1 MGEEYFLGLDMG
13 TGSLGWAVTDDKY
26 QILRRHGNA
35 LWGVRLFET
44 ANTAEERRMFRTN
57 RRRLDRQ
64 GWRIKILQELFAEE
78 ICRVDPGFYLRM
90 KESKYYPEDK
100 RDANGECPALPYALF
115 ADAQYTD
122 KDYHREFPTIY
133 HLRKM
138 LMETETTPDIRLVY
152 LAFHHMMKHRGHF
165 LLSGDISQ
173 VTEFRN
179 TFLQMIANIKSEE
192 LDFSLEIEETQTGQ
206 IEAVLKD
213 HKLTRSEKKRRLTQ
227 ISKPATACE
236 KAIFTL
242 LSGGTVKLSD
252 IFGKAELDEGERPK
266 ISFADNGY
274 DDYSASVEADLGEQ
288 YYIIESA
295 KAVYDWSVLS
305 DILGESV
312 SISDAKVKLYE
323 KHKKDLAYLKKV
335 VRENL
340 PREVYNQVFV
350 NTDEKLCNYCAYIG
364 TAKKNG
370 RKVALEG
377 KRCTREEFES
387 FLRKKIVNKIEDKEI
402 QEYLSEEIEKGTF
415 LPRQVT
421 KDNGVIPYQIH
432 LYELRK
438 IIDNLS
444 PRMPFIRDNGDKIIQ
459 LFTFRIPYYVGPL
472 GKGEGSEKF
481 SWAVR
486 RTDEAIYPWN
496 FKDVIDVEASAEKFI
511 CRMTN
516 KCTYLY
522 GEDVLPKDSPLYSK
536 FMVLNE
542 LNNLK
547 LDGQSVS
554 VELKQRIYQELFC
567 HTRKVTQ
574 KKLVSYLVR
583 EGITGKNVEISGIDG
598 DFKASLTAYHDFK
611 EKLTGVELS
620 QQEQE
625 EIVRNIVLF
634 GEDKKLLKQRLEG
647 RFPQLTQKQISVIA
661 TLSYKGWGRLSR
673 EFLENITVPA
683 PGTGEVW
690 NIITALWETNDNLMQ
705 LLYGE
710 YGFQTEIECFNA
722 KEKKKSLSY
731 ETIEESYVSPSVK
744 RQIWQTLQVV
754 KELKKVMRGDPKR
767 VFIEMARENQE
778 SKRTESRKK
787 TLLDLYKNCK
797 KEEPEWI
804 AELTEHLEKLDDSQ
818 LRKDKLFLYYTQKGR
833 CMYSG
838 ERIELEDLWDNTR
851 YDIDHIYPQSK
862 TMDDSVDNRVLVK
875 KEYNAKKTDVY
886 PIAADIRGKMSP
898 FWKKLLDNKLIS
910 KKKYDRLVRTEE
922 LTPEELAGFIDR
934 QLVET
939 RQSTKVVAE
948 ILKEA
953 FPDTEIVYVK
963 AGNVSNF
970 RHMFD
975 IVKVRELNDLHH
987 AKDAYL
993 NIVVGNAY
1001 YVKFNKNAAWFI
1013 KENPGRSYNLKR
1025 MFDYDIRRNN
1035 EVAWLAGSTGT
1046 ISQVKNMVSKNHIL
1060 VTRKSYEVTGGLF
1073 DQQLMKKGKGQV
1085 PVKTSDE
1092 RLGNIEKYG
1101 GYNKASGAYFM
1112 LVKSKNKKGEEQRT
1126 IEYVP
1131 IYLKHYIEESKEN
1144 ALDYLKNERK
1154 LNEPEILLAKIKIDT
1169 LFRVN
1174 GFYMWLS
1181 GRTGKQ
1187 LVFKGANELLLE
1199 EPETLLLKKIVKYT
1213 QRRKENKDLKLTEW
1227 DNITDEELLALYDI
1241 FTEKL
1246 KHSVYA
1252 VRLGTQGKTLSE
1264 KRPAFEELSMEEK
1277 CIVLSE
1283 VLHLFQCQSGSANLK
1298 LIGGPASA
1306 GILYL
1311 NSNISDAGEI
1321 LIINQSPSGIFEKRI
1336 DLLRL

>member
-90 KESKYYPEDK
+90 KESRYYPEDK
-100 RDANGECPALPYALF
+100 RDAKGACPELPYALF
-115 ADAQYTD
+115 ADPDYTD
-122 KDYHREFPTIY
+122 KDYHKEYPTIY

-165 LLSGDISQ
+165 LLSGDIGE
-173 VTEFRN
+173 VTEFEK
-179 TFLQMIANIKSEE
+179 TFQQLVENIKSEE
-192 LDFSLEIEETQTGQ
+192 LDFKLETDADQMKSIES
-206 IEAVLKD
+206 VLKD
-213 HKLTRSEKKRRLTQ
+213 RELTRSEKKSRLIKTL
-227 ISKPATACE
+227 KPNTACE
-236 KAIFTL
+236 KAILTL
-242 LSGGTVKLSD
+242 LAGGTVKLSD
-252 IFGKAELDEGERPK
+252 IFGKRELDEGEKPK

-274 DDYSASVEADLGEQ
+274 DDYIAGVEADLGEQ

-295 KAVYDWSVLS
+295 KAVYDWSILS
-305 DILGESV
+305 DILGDSV

-340 PREVYNQVFV
+340 SREVYNQVFV
-350 NTDEKLCNYCAYIG
+350 KTDEKLCNYCAYIG
-364 TAKKNG
+364 MTKKNG
-370 RKVALEG
+370 KKVALEG
-377 KRCTREEFES
+377 KRCSKEEFEN
-387 FLRKKIVNKIEDKEI
+387 FLKKTVVEALTDNEI
-402 QEYLSEEIEKGTF
+402 REYLASEIEKGTF

-432 LYELRK
+432 LYELRR

-444 PRMPFIRDNGDKIIQ
+444 PRMPFMQENGEKLIQ

-472 GKGEGSEKF
+472 GKGAGSEKF

-496 FKDVIDVEASAEKFI
+496 FEDVIDVETSAEEFI

-522 GEDVLPKDSPLYSK
+522 GEDVLPKDSLLYSK

-547 LDGQSVS
+547 LNGQSIT
-554 VELKQRIYQELFC
+554 VELKQRIYEELFC
-567 HTRKVTQ
+567 RYRKVTH
-574 KKLVSYLVR
+574 KKLVSYLVC
-583 EGITGKNVEISGIDG
+583 EGIVEKNVEVSGIDG

-620 QQEQE
+620 RQEQE
-625 EIVRNIVLF
+625 DIIRNIVLF
-634 GEDKKLLKQRLEG
+634 GEDKKLLKQRMKRKYSKLTEK
-647 RFPQLTQKQISVIA
+647 QLAAIA
-661 TLSYKGWGRLSR
+661 KLSYKGWGRLSGT
-673 EFLENITVPA
+673 FLENITVPA

-690 NIITALWETNDNLMQ
+690 NIITGLWETNDNLMQ
-705 LLYGE
+705 LLYGD
-710 YGFQTEIECFNA
+710 YGYQTEIECFNA
-722 KEKKKSLSY
+722 KSREKELSY

-744 RQIWQTLQVV
+744 RQIWQTFQVV
-754 KELKKVMRGDPKR
+754 KELKKVMQGDPKR

-787 TLLDLYKNCK
+787 TLLDLYRNCK

-804 AELTEHLEKLDDSQ
+804 AELMNHLEKLDDSQ

-838 ERIELEDLWDNTR
+838 EKIELEDLWDNTR

-862 TMDDSVDNRVLVK
+862 TMDDSIDNRVLVK
-875 KEYNAKKTDVY
+875 KQYNAKKTDMY
-886 PIAADIRGKMSP
+886 PIASDIRKKMRS
-898 FWKKLLDNKLIS
+898 FWKTLLDGKLIS
-910 KKKYDRLVRTEE
+910 KKKYDRLMREEE

-948 ILKEA
+948 ILKET

-970 RHMFD
+970 RHTFD

-1025 MFDYDIRRNN
+1025 MFDYDISRNG
-1035 EVAWLAGSTGT
+1035 EVAWSAGSKGT
-1046 ISQVKNMVSKNHIL
+1046 ISLVKNTVNKNHIL
-1060 VTRKSYEVTGGLF
+1060 VTRRSCEATGGLF
-1073 DQQLMKKGKGQV
+1073 DQQLKKKGKGQV
-1085 PVKTSDE
+1085 PVKTSDK
-1092 RLGNIEKYG
+1092 RLGDIEKYG
-1101 GYNKASGAYFM
+1101 GYNNASGAYFM

-1131 IYLKHYIEESKEN
+1131 IYLKHYIEESREN
-1144 ALDYLKNERK
+1144 ALEYLKNDRK
-1154 LNEPEILLAKIKIDT
+1154 LIEPEILLEKIKMDS
-1169 LFRVN
+1169 LFRVK

-1187 LVFKGANELLLE
+1187 LIFKGANELLLTE
-1199 EPETLLLKKIVKYT
+1199 SETRLLKKIIKYT

-1227 DNITDEELLALYDI
+1227 DNIAEKELLELYDA

-1246 KHSVYA
+1246 SHSVYA
-1252 VRLGTQGKTLSE
+1252 VRLGTQGKTLTE
-1264 KRPAFEELSMEEK
+1264 KRPVFAALPVEEK
-1277 CIVLSE
+1277 CIILSE
-1283 VLHLFQCQSGSANLK
+1283 ILHLFQCQSSSANLS
-1298 LIGGPASA
+1298 LIGGPARA

-1311 NSNISDAGEI
+1311 NSNISDVGEI
-1321 LIINQSPSGIFEKRI
+1321 SIINQSPSGIYEKRI